1 MRGRGQS
8 GRGREQTVG
17 LVCCCVLPCLGFQRP
32 DDYGLIPGDSFLVK
46 EILPSFR
53 LTEVIS
59 PLQTTRVKERI
70 ATLRKQAKSHAVK
83 NHHTDVFMKK
93 KLQHM
98 FAARSFAE
106 LLCVSGSPLE
116 H

>member
-8 GRGREQTVG
+8 GRGREQTAG
-17 LVCCCVLPCLGFQRP
+17 LVCCCVLLCLGFQRP

-59 PLQTTRVKERI
+59 TLQTTRVKERI
-70 ATLRKQAKSHAVK
+70 ATLKKQAKSHAVK
-83 NHHTDVFMKK
+83 NHHTDVFIKK
-93 KLQHM
+93 KTATYVCGEI
-98 FAARSFAE
+98 FS
-106 LLCVSGSPLE
+106 
-116 H
+116 